1 MSRAALVARGRAA
14 ALAGMVD
21 TCTIQHQTGS
31 STDQDTGV
39 DTPTY
44 STVYSGQCR
53 FQVSA
58 PSASETDVGEA
69 QVYVSQTILQLP
81 MTVVGVEN
89 EDLVTCTASALD
101 PDLPGRAF
109 RVKGVL
115 RKTHSTSRRIQ
126 LQEVD

>member
-1 MSRAALVARGRAA
+1 MSRESVLARGRTA

-21 TCTIQHQTGS
+21 ACTIQHRTGS

-44 STVYSGQCR
+44 SMLYTGQCR

-58 PSASETDVGEA
+58 PSASETDVGED
-69 QVYVSQTILQLP
+69 QVYLQQTILQLP
-81 MTVVGVEN
+81 ITVVGVGN
-89 EDLVTCTASALD
+89 EDVVTCTASALD
-101 PDLPGRAF
+101 PDLPGRKF
-109 RVKGVL
+109 TVKGIL
-115 RKTHSTSRRIQ
+115 RKTHATSRRIQ